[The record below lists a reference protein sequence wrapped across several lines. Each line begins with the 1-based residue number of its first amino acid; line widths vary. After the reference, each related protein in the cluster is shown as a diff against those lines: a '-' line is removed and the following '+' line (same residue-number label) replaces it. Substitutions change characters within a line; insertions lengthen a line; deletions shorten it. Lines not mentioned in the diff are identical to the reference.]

1 MKYRNKTTG
10 TVSTQGEIRRANA
23 NTSFPRVWDADVC
36 ASLDIEPVL
45 AAPKPDCT
53 DLQQVVAAGV
63 EQDALGNWVDA
74 WAVVSKFSEYTEEG
88 VTYTKE
94 GVTYTEEGVTH
105 TVAEQEA
112 AYTAAVDAKAAASVR
127 KERDR
132 LLSESDWVTI
142 RARELGQPIPEAWY
156 DYRGDLRQV
165 PEQEGFPH
173 IIDWPTVEES

>member
-10 TVSTQGEIRRANA
+10 TVSTQGEIRRANS
-23 NTSFPRVWDADVC
+23 NTSFPRVWNADVC
-36 ASLDIEPVL
+36 ASLNIEPVL
-45 AAPKPDCT
+45 AAPKPSCT

-63 EQDALGNWVDA
+63 EQDAKGNWVDA
-74 WAVVSKFSEYTEEG
+74 WTVTNKFSEYTD
-88 VTYTKE
+88 
-94 GVTYTEEGVTH
+94 EEGVTH

-112 AYTAAVDAKAAASVR
+112 AYTAAVDAKAAESVR

-132 LLSESDWVTI
+132 LLSECDWVAI
-142 RARELGQPIPEAWY
+142 RARELGQPVPEAWY

-173 IIDWPTVEES
+173 TISWPTMEVTS

>member
-45 AAPKPDCT
+45 AAPKPSCT

-63 EQDALGNWVDA
+63 EQDAKGNWVDA
-74 WAVVSKFSEYTEEG
+74 WAVTNRFSEYTDED
-88 VTYTKE
+88 
-94 GVTYTEEGVTH
+94 GVTH
-105 TVAEQEA
+105 TVEEQEA

-127 KERDR
+127 KERNK
-132 LLSESDWVTI
+132 LLVATDFYALTDVTMTQEI
-142 RARELGQPIPEAWY
+142 TA
-156 DYRGDLRQV
+156 YRQALRQV
-165 PEQEGFPH
+165 PEQDGFPH
-173 IIDWPTVEES
+173 TIDWPENLEE